1 MEHPVRLGLFLL
13 LLLYIFVPLQAAVY
27 QWKDENG
34 RVHFSD
40 RPVHESAI
48 EKKIKSSTKSSSSPV
63 LPEDRKQRRQRML
76 DVYEKE
82 RAEKREA
89 KDKERQERNEKKRK
103 CLEARARYDEY
114 SSARSIYDY
123 LDSGERK
130 YLSKGERE
138 QYIAQLKSNVKRY
151 CK

>member
-1 MEHPVRLGLFLL
+1 MRLGYLLFLFF
-13 LLLYIFVPLQAAVY
+13 IITPSQAAVY

-40 RPVHESAI
+40 RPVHEKAT
-48 EKKIKSSTKSSSSPV
+48 EKRIKSSPKSSSSPA
-63 LPEDRKQRRQRML
+63 LPEDRRERRQRLL

-89 KDKERQERNEKKRK
+89 KAKKKEEREEQKRK
-103 CLEARARYDEY
+103 CHKARARYDEY
-114 SSARSIYDY
+114 STTPRIYEY
-123 LDSGERK
+123 LESGERK
-130 YLSKGERE
+130 YFNNAERE
-138 QYIAQLKSNVKRY
+138 RLIAELKADVERF